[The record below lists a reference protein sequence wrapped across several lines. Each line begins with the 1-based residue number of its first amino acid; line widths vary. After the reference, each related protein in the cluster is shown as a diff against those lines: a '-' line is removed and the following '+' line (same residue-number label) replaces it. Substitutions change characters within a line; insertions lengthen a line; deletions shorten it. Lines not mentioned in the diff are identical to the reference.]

1 MKVVI
6 PVGGYGTR
14 VSALLP
20 PGEPKAMMRF
30 AGKPFLEYQIEL
42 LAGQGV
48 TEIILSVLHLSEKI
62 KDYFGDGHK
71 WGVKISY
78 VDDGDFPLGTGGC
91 LKKVAQTITDPY
103 LAVLD
108 GDTYL
113 TLDIRLVEKSFL
125 GKKVLGLMVVTDEYA
140 SYYSGNLNVE
150 GDYVSGY
157 REKYAADM
165 DKQAYIDCG
174 FRIFDTQVLKTFQAQ
189 IFHQKEILQDLIDKQ
204 SLAAYKS
211 GKCFYEIG
219 CPEGVQDFNNFID
232 NKNGKTRRG

>member
-125 GKKVLGLMVVTDEYA
+125 GKKVLG
-140 SYYSGNLNVE
+140 
-150 GDYVSGY
+150 
-157 REKYAADM
+157 
-165 DKQAYIDCG
+165 
-174 FRIFDTQVLKTFQAQ
+174 
-189 IFHQKEILQDLIDKQ
+189 
-204 SLAAYKS
+204 
-211 GKCFYEIG
+211 
-219 CPEGVQDFNNFID
+219 
-232 NKNGKTRRG
+232 